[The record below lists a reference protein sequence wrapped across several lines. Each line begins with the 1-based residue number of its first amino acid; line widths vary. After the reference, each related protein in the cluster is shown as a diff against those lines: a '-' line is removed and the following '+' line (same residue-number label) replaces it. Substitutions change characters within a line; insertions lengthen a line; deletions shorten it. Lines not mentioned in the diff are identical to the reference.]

1 MKRRLD
7 KGFRVRFAKQAQK
20 ISDFGVGSEEEG
32 MEEGGG
38 KEWKGGIERPLHCSH
53 THPKVLQYVPES
65 LQALSA
71 SQSAPHLLPEA

>member
-1 MKRRLD
+1 
-7 KGFRVRFAKQAQK
+7 
-20 ISDFGVGSEEEG
+20 

-53 THPKVLQYVPES
+53 THPKVLQYVPEF